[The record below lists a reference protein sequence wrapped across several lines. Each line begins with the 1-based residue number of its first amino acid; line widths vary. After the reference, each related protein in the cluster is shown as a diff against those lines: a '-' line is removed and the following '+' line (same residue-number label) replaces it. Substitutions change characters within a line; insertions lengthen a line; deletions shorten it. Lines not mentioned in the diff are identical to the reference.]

1 MTNYVELVKT
11 HIEEYNKEYKTDF
24 SFGQILPDEVIF
36 VEITTTQNNDT
47 IFDFSI
53 KFGIKSAKLSV
64 EGCL

>member
-11 HIEEYNKEYKTDF
+11 HIEEYNREHKTDF

-36 VEITTTQNNDT
+36 VEIITTEKNDR
-47 IFDFSI
+47 IVDFSI